1 MEFAEMASAVN
12 SQSVP
17 LSRELELERVIGL
30 LQVRDLSGLSVDTIK
45 RNHADK
51 IIQLS
56 KRRRGM
62 KLKHA
67 LSLHVSAA

>member
-1 MEFAEMASAVN
+1 MHVN
-12 SQSVP
+12 PFQ
-17 LSRELELERVIGL
+17 LSPELEGERVVDL
-30 LQVRDLSGLSVDTIK
+30 PQVSYLTGMSRDTIE

-56 KRRRGM
+56 KRRKGM

>member
-1 MEFAEMASAVN
+1 MHVKPF
-12 SQSVP
+12 Q
-17 LSRELELERVIGL
+17 LSPELEGERVVDL
-30 LQVRDLSGLSVDTIK
+30 PQVSYLTGMSRDTIE

-56 KRRRGM
+56 KRRKGM

-67 LSLHVSAA
+67 LSLHV